1 MIALGLAL
9 LLVSGAPRGLPGASP
24 RPGRVIPQVSALA
37 AAKKRGDAIE
47 LERIARLI
55 GPAGLASAMGNEDR
69 RVRSAAVSAAPRIED
84 AWTLLEPLSRVVAE
98 DVDEGLAREAADA
111 ASVIADGLSPLAGD
125 EIPHDTI
132 RRSAQT
138 LAHAAASRPHDA
150 ELRIAALGAVASLG
164 NRVSAESL
172 ADLPALLVDGDPRVR
187 RAAVEAMGAGLSLRG
202 AERLRAL
209 LDKEQAT
216 EVTAAAAAALCRLAE
231 TLPEARALAP
241 MTADRARRIARD
253 GATPAEDVLE
263 LLGCL
268 GLSGTLADRQ
278 VLGELARAHGDR
290 QVRGEAARQL
300 ARPLVPPFPG
310 PPAPAAK
317 PAAPPGKRG
326 PETQL
331 PHR

>member
-9 LLVSGAPRGLPGASP
+9 VLHVGAPHAAQSAAP

-37 AAKKRGDAIE
+37 AARKRGDAIE
-47 LERIARLI
+47 LERIARLV
-55 GPAGLASAMGNEDR
+55 GPAGLASAMTNEDK
-69 RVRSAAVSAAPRIED
+69 RVRSAAVAAAPRIED
-84 AWTLLEPLSRVVAE
+84 AWTLLEPLSRVVA
-98 DVDEGLAREAADA
+98 DEPDEVLAREAADA

-125 EIPHDTI
+125 EIPHDAI

-138 LAHAAASRPHDA
+138 LAHAAASRPRDA

-164 NRVSAESL
+164 TRVPAESL
-172 ADLPALLVDGDPRVR
+172 AGLPALLVDGDPRVR
-187 RAAVEAMGAGLSLRG
+187 RAAVEAMGAGLTLRG
-202 AERLRAL
+202 AERIRAL
-209 LDKEQAT
+209 LEKEQAS
-216 EVTAAAAAALCRLAE
+216 EVTAPAAAAVCRLAE
-231 TLPEARALAP
+231 TVPEARALAP
-241 MTADRARRIARD
+241 MMADRARRIARD

-278 VLGELARAHGDR
+278 VLGELARTHADV

-300 ARPLVPPFPG
+300 ARPPVPAVPG
-310 PPAPAAK
+310 AAPAAK
-317 PAAPPGKRG
+317 PAAPPSKRG

-331 PHR
+331 PRR